1 MLARLSGLIVVAA
14 ATTAVAQLPPLNDS
28 EVSQHLTL
36 VLTQIADTTIDPVR
50 REELALDMAA
60 TLDRAAKSSSDP
72 EVRRRRWSQATDLL
86 DRFTRENP
94 DLPLTRQLRFQA
106 AVFRWAQAQT
116 WLQAT
121 RLEPEDPKLRDR
133 AIAMLDDAI
142 ERLRNMSAFGDRT
155 TLGENQRFRLAQALA
170 DRAELDPDGS
180 AERRDRENEAVGL
193 LNVPATELGLAGY
206 WHLLRADLAR
216 RKGDVPLAV
225 KELDEAAKSRPAPSD
240 HDLFDVR
247 IPLRIGQNQFAEA
260 IQAVNGSQL
269 KPPMKG
275 LWKARIYLAE
285 LARSPAGADRS
296 RIESDL
302 FREIQGLRPGKS
314 PEARL
319 ALLEL
324 NQAGI
329 EPGGQQPPEA
339 WDAMAEAYQL
349 AGNASKAG
357 LAATRAADRA
367 AALGQAAAAAGY
379 RLRAGAYFF
388 QGGKFTE
395 ANATLSKIA
404 DDPSSGPLRA
414 RAGMLRALAR
424 GRAVSL
430 NMPGASIASYA
441 EALEHQIREFPR
453 EATTDEA
460 RWLLGELAL
469 DSKDRDRA
477 IALWSAILPGSSRWI
492 DARLAIAEIDRDEI
506 DRLLINPDRSKIAER
521 FRRADRLLS
530 DSLKLARTDEA
541 QGRLLLARARL
552 NLTPTAGRPEVAKDL
567 CDRVTQL
574 VATASI
580 HYRARLLRTIAL
592 IEIGRYVEAE
602 REAQTHTDWD
612 VPSELNALVDAVRLL
627 DQCASTAETDLRQ
640 RRFGLVLKLL
650 VEPLMAIDQKFPPE
664 LIGEFKMR
672 LTRSLLFCGEDRDAR
687 RSLSSWRGAPA
698 DTSDRL
704 LRDLGDT
711 YSRLEVYSLD
721 IDVQRLRLQNNTAG
735 SPLWFDARYT
745 LALAYYHTG
754 QFKESA
760 QLIDAT
766 SILHPDLGGGELQQK
781 FIRLRQ
787 RLGNKP

>member
-1 MLARLSGLIVVAA
+1 MGPGANLAPGHAAGTRRPQAPRSGDRHA
-14 ATTAVAQLPPLNDS
+14 
-28 EVSQHLTL
+28 
-36 VLTQIADTTIDPVR
+36 R
-50 REELALDMAA
+50 R
-60 TLDRAAKSSSDP
+60 
-72 EVRRRRWSQATDLL
+72 
-86 DRFTRENP
+86 
-94 DLPLTRQLRFQA
+94 
-106 AVFRWAQAQT
+106 
-116 WLQAT
+116 
-121 RLEPEDPKLRDR
+121 RDR
-133 AIAMLDDAI
+133 AIAEHVGLRRPDDPGR
-142 ERLRNMSAFGDRT
+142 EPAFPPG
-155 TLGENQRFRLAQALA
+155 AALA

-260 IQAVNGSQL
+260 IQAVDGSQL